1 MTRTR
6 TIALVALLAASIPA
20 AAFAFGGG
28 HRGPRADSAEE
39 AREHAGR
46 MIDRGLDRVD
56 ATDAQRAQIDTVLD
70 RAVPALYAVR
80 EDGAALREESRGLLT
95 AEKIDRAAA
104 EELRQDGVAL
114 FDQGSRIM
122 TNAMLDI
129 ASVLTVEQRK
139 ELGALMDRFHDRA
152 DEGQGGPGRGERRGK

>member
-6 TIALVALLAASIPA
+6 TIALVALLAAAVPA
-20 AAFAFGGG
+20 AAFAFGPGG

-122 TNAMLDI
+122 TDAMLDI

-152 DEGQGGPGRGERRGK
+152 EEGGRGERRGK